1 MQVPIWVFMYKENKK
16 IAIWLFLCCFMV
28 ALMVAIGGVTRLTE
42 SGLSMTSWKPITG
55 WLPPMDDSQWS
66 YHFEG
71 YKKSPEY
78 LKINH
83 GMNLHEF
90 KSIFWLEYIHRLA
103 GRITGLV
110 FFMPMLFFILGR
122 KIDKQ
127 LASKLFG
134 ILILGGFQGVVGWLM
149 VKSGLK
155 DAPHVSQY
163 WLAFHLCM
171 AFILFAMLFLTALRQ
186 YYADKRF
193 LNDNRD
199 IRKLSHLVTL
209 LIFVQVFVGALVAG
223 LDAGFIYNTFP
234 YMEGKLIPD
243 ELFVMQPWYMNLL
256 DNVKTV
262 QFTHRVMAV
271 TVSFFILMFWLKA
284 RRTAIYKSANWLLFI
299 LLVQF
304 GLGVATLLFVVP
316 TPLASAHQIVALL
329 LFSVALYINY
339 ITSAK
344 G

>member
-1 MQVPIWVFMYKENKK
+1 MHKENKK
-16 IAIWLFLCCFMV
+16 IAIWLFVCCFMV
-28 ALMVAIGGVTRLTE
+28 LLMVAIGGVTRLTE

-55 WLPPMDDSQWS
+55 WLPPMDESQWA
-66 YHFEG
+66 YHFDG
-71 YKKSPEY
+71 YRKSPEY
-78 LKINH
+78 LHINR
-83 GMNLHEF
+83 GMSLEEF

-110 FFMPMLFFILGR
+110 FFIPMLFFILSR
-122 KIDKQ
+122 SINKP
-127 LASKLFG
+127 LAKKLFG
-134 ILILGGFQGVVGWLM
+134 ILILGGFQGVVGWMM

-155 DAPHVSQY
+155 DTPHVSQY

-171 AFILFAMLFLTALRQ
+171 AFILFAMLFFTALRQ
-186 YYADKRF
+186 YYGERRF

-199 IRKLSHLVTL
+199 LRKLSQLVTF

-234 YMEGKLIPD
+234 YMESKLIPND
-243 ELFVMQPWYMNLL
+243 LMIMQPWYMNLL
-256 DNVKTV
+256 DNIKTV

-271 TVSFFILMFWLKA
+271 VVSFFILLFWLKA
-284 RRTAIYKSANWLLFI
+284 RRTSIYKSANLLF
-299 LLVQF
+299 LLLIVQF
-304 GLGVATLLFVVP
+304 SLGVATLIFVVP

-339 ITSAK
+339 ITSVK
-344 G
+344 SK